1 MAPDYPA
8 RIGSYH
14 VLGVIG
20 TGRLGT
26 VYRAYD
32 EAQAR
37 VVALRVLS
45 QELLNDAPRL
55 ERFRREAQ
63 ALAALSHPNIVSTL
77 DHGKDGELTFLVMEY
92 VDGSSLVDRVR
103 SARPSL
109 NECVQIVREVA
120 SGLAAA
126 HAKGIV
132 HGDLV
137 PRNILVS
144 RDLSVVK
151 IVDFGTDVHGSA
163 PPSAGT
169 ITNARLGAL
178 LYRAPELLL
187 HQDAADNRSDLYS
200 LGVIAYEILTGRMPV
215 GKFSLPSAANQQVPL
230 DLDPVVLRCLS
241 SDTAQRY
248 QTVNAFLADLDK
260 VRDVADYQVIS
271 ELKQL
276 TGGRRSRKATD
287 LFAERRSRTPLY
299 IGLVVLLLVVIA
311 GIAVMMMRGGDT
323 ASTPSSPSGQAAQ
336 PAAAVPPPTPAAAAT
351 PAPSTPAPVPAD
363 PAPPPT
369 ASATAPAAPAPAT
382 ETSSPTAPAK
392 NPQPAAPAP
401 ATKEAKAPSTPAVEP
416 PKKAVPAPAPAPPPV
431 PDPEGAA
438 AALFTEARTLINNR
452 NTDEA
457 RKRLAVIGASYPKTS
472 WFVPAMSA
480 KIKLEDDH
488 NLREVDS
495 VSGATVPASLL
506 TRRLLVQNAPR
517 HPTSEA
523 TLWWLGEKVRRPEAV
538 PVRRRRLLAARHAV
552 PQHAIRC
559 VVQSGRVVRAAP
571 EQQGRRACCL
581 LASPQHFIEVSRR
594 AESQPTIG
602 RPITTWT
609 TTPRS
614 R

>member
-1 MAPDYPA
+1 MAADYPA

-45 QELLNDAPRL
+45 QELLNDAPRF

-63 ALAALSHPNIVSTL
+63 ALAALSHPNIVCTL

-103 SARPSL
+103 SARPTL

-137 PRNILVS
+137 PRNIMVS

-187 HQDAADNRSDLYS
+187 HQDAADNRSDIYS

-241 SDTAQRY
+241 SDPAHRY

-299 IGLVVLLLVVIA
+299 VGLGVLLLAVIA
-311 GIAVMMMRGGDT
+311 GIVVMMMRGSDT
-323 ASTPSSPSGQAAQ
+323 AATTPSAPSGQAA
-336 PAAAVPPPTPAAAAT
+336 PPPA
-351 PAPSTPAPVPAD
+351 SAPVP
-363 PAPPPT
+363 
-369 ASATAPAAPAPAT
+369 APAAPAPA
-382 ETSSPTAPAK
+382 PTAPAS
-392 NPQPAAPAP
+392 QPAAEPLPTAAPPAAAPVAPATATSSPAAAVPAKSPRPASATPAAREASAPSAPATAEPKKTAAPAP
-401 ATKEAKAPSTPAVEP
+401 
-416 PKKAVPAPAPAPPPV
+416 
-431 PDPEGAA
+431 DPEATA
-438 AALFTEARTLINNR
+438 AALFNEAQTLINNR
-452 NTDEA
+452 NPDEA
-457 RKRLAVIGASYPKTS
+457 RKRLATISASYAQTS
-472 WFVPAMSA
+472 WFVPAMTA
-480 KIKLEDDH
+480 KINLEDRAR
-488 NLREVDS
+488 LRESDP
-495 VSGATVPASLL
+495 VSGATVPSSLLSRRVLIQNVPKHPTTEASLWWMGETYDDL
-506 TRRLLVQNAPR
+506 KLYQLAADSFSQLGTQFPNTRFDAWFKAGELYERRLNNR
-517 HPTSEA
+517 D
-523 TLWWLGEKVRRPEAV
+523 
-538 PVRRRRLLAARHAV
+538 AARAAYLKV
-552 PQHAIRC
+552 PATSSKYRDA
-559 VVQSGRVVRAAP
+559 QSRSQRLGGR
-571 EQQGRRACCL
+571 
-581 LASPQHFIEVSRR
+581 
-594 AESQPTIG
+594 
-602 RPITTWT
+602 
-609 TTPRS
+609 
-614 R
+614 